1 MDKEL
6 AGWSHPKSC
15 SQWLDVQVESS
26 YEWGPSRGRART
38 FISDTDSGTE
48 GTLSRSAGSTQLS
61 GAVGLLEG
69 RGDIPRDH
77 DRLDEWSCANL
88 LKSNKAK
95 CEALHL
101 GQSLISV

>member
-1 MDKEL
+1 M
-6 AGWSHPKSC
+6 
-15 SQWLDVQVESS
+15 ESS
-26 YEWGPSRGRART
+26 YEWCPSRVRART
-38 FISDTDSGTE
+38 FISDTGGGTE
-48 GTLSRSAGSTQLS
+48 CTLGRSAGSTQLS

-77 DRLDEWSCANL
+77 DRRDEWSCVNL

-101 GQSLISV
+101 GQSLVSV